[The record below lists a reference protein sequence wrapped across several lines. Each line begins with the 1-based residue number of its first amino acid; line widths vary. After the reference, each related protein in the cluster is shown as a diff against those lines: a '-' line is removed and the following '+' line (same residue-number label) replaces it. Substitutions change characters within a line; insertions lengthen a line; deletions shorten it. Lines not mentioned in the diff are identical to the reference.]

1 MITALFML
9 APGLVEVVH
18 VAEVGATTFKPTVF
32 GTPGC
37 AYDHQDVATE
47 SFGVFALTLTNL
59 VIGSS
64 IQIEDQ
70 SGTTTFYNGTAAGT
84 SQLINLD
91 AFAPG
96 SSLNDLRI
104 KVRKG
109 SSAPYYQPYETLA
122 TASVGA
128 QSIYVSQ
135 IKDD

>member
-1 MITALFML
+1 MHAVTAYI
-9 APGLVEVVH
+9 PYNVSVCSVTG
-18 VAEVGATTFKPTVF
+18 VGMRPVMASAIGRQRLPSE
-32 GTPGC
+32 
-37 AYDHQDVATE
+37 AL
-47 SFGVFALTLTNL
+47 GVFALTLTNL
-59 VIGSS
+59 VVGSS

-70 SGTTTFYNGTAAGT
+70 AGTTTLYNGTAAGT
-84 SQLINLD
+84 SQLINLN
-91 AFAPG
+91 AYSAG
-96 SSLNDLRI
+96 SGLNDLRI

>member
-1 MITALFML
+1 MSTSLFIDSVSIGVSIPRKRSVSSFCGL
-9 APGLVEVVH
+9 AFAHGSL
-18 VAEVGATTFKPTVF
+18 PTDPI
-32 GTPGC
+32 GT
-37 AYDHQDVATE
+37 
-47 SFGVFALTLTNL
+47 FALTLLNL
-59 VIGSS
+59 VVGSS

-70 SGTTTFYNGTAAGT
+70 AGTTTLYNGSAAGM